1 VDAIRYD
8 QRPLLRHAVHFQIHL
23 LIEEAQIFS
32 SSKLSLCVPIW
43 DLESCLAIHS
53 SSGLTPSGCKLGRYV
68 QGQLRLR

>member
-1 VDAIRYD
+1 MDAIRYD

-43 DLESCLAIHS
+43 D
-53 SSGLTPSGCKLGRYV
+53 
-68 QGQLRLR
+68 